1 MDEKRLGAKYRL
13 TYPLRR
19 ILDAGI
25 TICGGSD
32 CDVTPAD
39 PLLGI
44 HAAVNHPVI
53 EHRITLMEALRMYTI
68 NGAYGIFEEK
78 VKGSLEPG
86 KVADIVI
93 LDRDLTVVPPEEIK
107 DVRVRAA
114 LRKGQLLY

>member
-1 MDEKRLGAKYRL
+1 MG
-13 TYPLRR
+13 
-19 ILDAGI
+19 
-25 TICGGSD
+25 
-32 CDVTPAD
+32 
-39 PLLGI
+39 
-44 HAAVNHPVI
+44 
-53 EHRITLMEALRMYTI
+53 LMAF
-68 NGAYGIFEEK
+68 FEEK